1 MGSLSLSFSPAS
13 ALVFPG
19 QAATTV
25 NVTLTRQGA
34 TGNVT
39 LSVQGLPTGA
49 VTTIQSPGSSN
60 SGSITLS
67 APSAPAAT
75 YPLTVTASDGNVS
88 GSAALSLVVGA
99 VAQIGITKNGGF
111 QVAMSTSFQPAEWDY
126 QFFTLNP
133 KATAPLGNLQPAHI
147 RLQGISQ
154 GVPQTTANT
163 WDFTVLDD
171 VTQPVLSVG
180 DHSPEFQIA
189 VAPAFMYDANH
200 NFLDP
205 SYSTFAAYAQNLVRY
220 YNKGGFTSG
229 DGLFHVSP
237 SSYPITWWGIYNEPN
252 FNNLDSTQYTQ
263 LYNKVVPKMQA
274 VDPYLK
280 FAALEL
286 GDYTG
291 LANTFMPAFVS
302 GVSAHVD
309 ALATHF
315 YSTCNQKDSD
325 AQLFSTIPDFVSEVG
340 DIYAQMQTN
349 PALTSVP
356 VWVTENNVNAD
367 YSDPN
372 GNSTCHPDQ
381 KFVTDLRGSSAFFA
395 AWRPYVFS
403 QLGKAR
409 VQALYHWDFD
419 ADKQFG
425 EVDYSTG
432 ALQLSYWVD
441 YWLAQMF
448 PSPPGAELMSYTTTD
463 ISDIE
468 VLPVVN
474 GDGSVVVMVANY
486 AVKTSGDNN
495 GPGAPR
501 IILIDTTAL
510 GNFSSGSLLTID
522 ANTSVASGPV
532 ASTVTPAPSDSRN
545 SQWIRCRF
553 PDVEVTGVERPAS
566 IKHYARS
573 SSCTVNSFSTLPV
586 FSVEAGSNSTIQHS
600 SSDTGRCSTP
610 RGTTMNSPSSIHSWR
625 SRKSMR
631 KRPFTTRNISSS
643 FS

>member
-1 MGSLSLSFSPAS
+1 MRIPALLLAYLSLLGLVACGSGGNSNSGGSLSLSFSPAS

-25 NVTLTRQGA
+25 NVTLARQGT
-34 TGNVT
+34 TGTVT
-39 LSVQGLPTGA
+39 LSVQGLLTGA
-49 VTTIQSPGSSN
+49 AATIQSPGSSN

-67 APSAPAAT
+67 VSTAAAAT
-75 YPLTVTASDGNVS
+75 YPLTVTASDGTVS
-88 GSAALSLVVGA
+88 GSAVLSLVVGA
-99 VAQIGITKNGGF
+99 VAQIGITKSGGF
-111 QVAMSTSFQPAEWDY
+111 DVAMSTSFQPAEWDY

-133 KATAPLGNLQPAHI
+133 TATTTLGNLQPTHI

-154 GVPQTTANT
+154 GVPRTTANT

-171 VTQPVLSVG
+171 VTQPVMGVG

-205 SYSTFAAYAQNLVRY
+205 SYNTFAAYTQNLVRY
-220 YNKGGFTSG
+220 YNTGGFTSG

-263 LYNKVVPKMQA
+263 LYNVVVPAMQA
-274 VDPYLK
+274 VDPSLK
-280 FAALEL
+280 FAAVEL

-291 LANTFMPAFVS
+291 LANSFMPAFVT
-302 GVSAHVD
+302 GVTAHVD
-309 ALATHF
+309 VLATHF
-315 YSTCNQKDSD
+315 YSSCNQKDSD
-325 AQLFSTIPDFVSEVG
+325 AQLFLTIPDFVSEVG
-340 DIYAQMQTN
+340 DIYAQIQTN

-367 YSDPN
+367 FDKGGGISACN
-372 GNSTCHPDQ
+372 GGT
-381 KFVTDLRGSSAFFA
+381 FVTDLRGSNAFFA

-409 VQALYHWDFD
+409 AQALYHWDFD

-425 EVDYSTG
+425 EVDYST
-432 ALQLSYWVD
+432 AAPQLSYWVD
-441 YWLAQMF
+441 YWLARMF
-448 PSPPGAELMSYTTTD
+448 PSPPGAELLSYTTTD
-463 ISDIE
+463 ASDIE

-486 AVKTSGDNN
+486 AVKSSGDNN

-501 IILIDTTAL
+501 TILIDTAAW

-522 ANTSVASGPV
+522 ANTNVASGPV
-532 ASTVTPAPSDSRN
+532 ASAVTPA
-545 SQWIRCRF
+545 SQIS
-553 PDVEVTGVERPAS
+553 VTLNGYGVA
-566 IKHYARS
+566 
-573 SSCTVNSFSTLPV
+573 FLTL
-586 FSVEAGSNSTIQHS
+586 
-600 SSDTGRCSTP
+600 
-610 RGTTMNSPSSIHSWR
+610 
-625 SRKSMR
+625 K
-631 KRPFTTRNISSS
+631 
-643 FS
+643 